1 MKNATDQLKN
11 DREIVMEAVKSSTA
25 SGALQWV
32 SDEIKNDRKIVLA
45 AIQHAGCEVI
55 QASDDLKKDN
65 EFLLAA
71 LAYNTKQRF
80 EEVIKRMNDCLKL
93 MGVQDFMIMT

>member
-1 MKNATDQLKN
+1 
-11 DREIVMEAVKSSTA
+11 MEAVKTSTA

-32 SDEIKNDRKIVLA
+32 SDELKNDRKIVLA
-45 AIQHAGCEVI
+45 AIKHAGCEVI
-55 QASDDLKKDN
+55 HASNDLKKDN
-65 EFLLAA
+65 ETLLAA

-80 EEVIKRMNDCLKL
+80 EEIVRKMNDCLKL